1 MFVAITR
8 FLLLLACAA
17 ILYGLTKS
25 IWGNWLSFGA
35 SLAVLAIPLGYLY
48 IKLSVLKKYLQ
59 ADEIENLPRAIG
71 YLEDVF
77 FRLQRA
83 ALTSKKR
90 IADIERQH
98 QRFIEAFQASP
109 NGIVMLDN
117 QDQIEWCNS
126 IAERFF
132 GLSFK
137 RDALQRINY
146 ILRNPEFVQYLS
158 ARRFEEPLL
167 IEKMGPAS
175 NLSLLLQIFPFAENH
190 RLLLAQDVTDLRKA
204 EAMRRDF
211 VANVSHEMRT
221 PLTVMMGFLET
232 MQSLELEPKQK
243 KEYLELMM
251 FQGHRMKSLVEDLLT
266 LANLESNALPALTN
280 QIEVSGSVFAFL
292 RGDADALSQDRH
304 TFRFECD
311 ATVGLLGDEQEIL
324 SAFGNLISNAIRYTP
339 DGGEI
344 TIQWGRDIKG
354 QGIFSVRDTGP
365 GISAEHLPRLTERFY
380 RVDRSRSRDTGGTGL
395 GLAIVK
401 HIASR
406 HQAQLQIES
415 MVGIGSQ
422 FTLVFPAERIAEVIP
437 SVQ

>member
-1 MFVAITR
+1 MFDAITR
-8 FLLLLACAA
+8 FFVLLASAA
-17 ILYGLTKS
+17 ILYGFTQS
-25 IWGNWLSFGA
+25 IWGNWLSFAA

-59 ADEIENLPRAIG
+59 ADEIENLPPTFG

-77 FRLQRA
+77 FRLRRA
-83 ALTSKKR
+83 ARSSKKR

-132 GLSFK
+132 GLIFK

-167 IEKMGPAS
+167 IEKMGSAS

-232 MQSLELEPKQK
+232 MQNLELERKQE
-243 KEYLELMM
+243 KEYLDLMM

-266 LANLESNALPALTN
+266 LANLESNALPAPAKPIL
-280 QIEVSGSVFAFL
+280 VSGSVFAYL
-292 RGDADALSQDRH
+292 RSDADALSQGRH
-304 TFRFECD
+304 TFHFESD
-311 ATVGLLGDEQEIL
+311 PLLSLLGDEQEIL

-344 TIQWGRDIKG
+344 WILWGRDAKG
-354 QGIFSVRDTGP
+354 QGIFSVRDSGP
-365 GISAEHLPRLTERFY
+365 GISSEHLPRLTERFY

-406 HQAQLQIES
+406 HQAQLLIES
-415 MVGIGSQ
+415 VPGAGSL

-437 SVQ
+437 SAQ